1 MEKILEGTYGD
12 WKQWFVENRSED
24 LSMSSAISHE
34 LSNSQTMIRL
44 WTITEGKPPK
54 DAHLYRGNIWEQ
66 KGQKPS
72 PNLVI
77 IHAKGT
83 TPLVLTLPE
92 LIPSVEFKEIKS
104 SKGKSVLESPFRW
117 RCKKCLEEGFADEI
131 VEHCGIRTRQ
141 LAPISEESKV
151 WFTGFIAQSEWKFV
165 HQNDLHLMPS
175 VIQEQDKINLACT
188 IGIELQDKLNSSD
201 MGAPDW
207 FELYDKRSSSLKV
220 SNLKLSKKEFIQ
232 KMDSILSWQNKI
244 PSPKVDAPK
253 TVVEIGHVFD
263 EYLTQIFRKFPTN
276 KWSAMKK
283 VVFECAPLGISV
295 HGTPDLFYQEIPIE
309 SKTVRILPKQRDLN
323 KKALKLFKQK
333 WQQNYLPQIAMYS
346 NASNL
351 QWMFLLL
358 ISRQNKEFSI
368 IPVSG
373 KNKLQQLEKK
383 WNGWMSNDEFAEE
396 LNNFK
401 SKLFRST

>member
-309 SKTVRILPKQRDLN
+309 SKTVRILPKQRDLK

>member
-1 MEKILEGTYGD
+1 MERILEGTYDD

-34 LSNSQTMIRL
+34 FTNSQTMIRL
-44 WTITEGKPPK
+44 WTISEGKPPK
-54 DAHLYRGNIWEQ
+54 DARLYRGNIWEL

-92 LIPSVEFKEIKS
+92 FIPSVESKEIKS
-104 SKGKSVLESPFRW
+104 SEGKRVLESPFRW
-117 RCKKCLEEGFADEI
+117 RCKKCLEEGFADKI

-151 WFTGFIAQSEWKFV
+151 WFTDFIAQSEWKFV
-165 HQNDLHLMPS
+165 HQNDLHVMPD

-188 IGIELQDKLNSSD
+188 IGIELQDKLNSINV
-201 MGAPDW
+201 GAPDW
-207 FELYDKRSSSLKV
+207 FELYDERSSSLKV
-220 SNLKLSKKEFIQ
+220 SNLKLNKKEFIQ
-232 KMDSILSWQNKI
+232 KMDSIVSWKNKI

-263 EYLTQIFRKFPTN
+263 EYLTQIFRKFPTT

-295 HGTPDLFYQEIPIE
+295 HGTPDLFYEEIPIE
-309 SKTVRILPKQRDLN
+309 SKTVRILPKQRDIN
-323 KKALKLFKQK
+323 KKGLKSFKEK
-333 WQQNYLPQIAMYS
+333 WRKNYLPQIAMYS

-351 QWMFLLL
+351 HWMFLLL

-373 KNKLQQLEKK
+373 ENKLQQLENK
-383 WNGWMSNDEFAEE
+383 WTDWMSNDEFAEE

-401 SKLFRST
+401 SQ

>member
-1 MEKILEGTYGD
+1 MERILEGTYDD

-24 LSMSSAISHE
+24 LSMSSSISHE
-34 LSNSQTMIRL
+34 LSNSQTLIRL
-44 WTITEGKPPK
+44 WTITEGKPPE

-66 KGQKPS
+66 KGQKLS

-92 LIPSVEFKEIKS
+92 LIPSVESKEIKS
-104 SKGKSVLESPFRW
+104 SKGKRVLESPFRW
-117 RCKKCLEEGFADEI
+117 RCKKCLEEGFADDI
-131 VEHCGIRTRQ
+131 IEHCGIRTRQ
-141 LAPISEESKV
+141 LAPILEESRD
-151 WFTGFIAQSEWKFV
+151 WFTDFIARSEWKFV
-165 HQNDLHLMPS
+165 HQNDLHVMPS

-201 MGAPDW
+201 VGAPDW

-232 KMDSILSWQNKI
+232 KMDSILSWQNKL

-263 EYLTQIFRKFPTN
+263 EYLTQIFRQFPTK

-295 HGTPDLFYQEIPIE
+295 HGTPDLFYEKIPIE
-309 SKTVRILPKQRDLN
+309 SKTVRILPKQRDMN

-351 QWMFLLL
+351 HWMFLLL

-383 WNGWMSNDEFAEE
+383 WNGWMSNDEFAEK

-401 SKLFRST
+401 SQ

>member
-1 MEKILEGTYGD
+1 MVKILEGTYDD

-24 LSMSSAISHE
+24 LNMSSAISHE
-34 LSNSQTMIRL
+34 LSNSQTLIRL
-44 WTITEGKPPK
+44 WTITEGKPPE

-77 IHAKGT
+77 LHAKGT

-92 LIPSVEFKEIKS
+92 FIPSVEYKEIKS
-104 SKGKSVLESPFRW
+104 SNGKRVLESPFRW

-151 WFTGFIAQSEWKFV
+151 WFTDFIAQSEWKFV
-165 HQNDLHLMPS
+165 HPNDLYVMPS
-175 VIQEQDKINLACT
+175 AIGEQDKINLACT

-201 MGAPDW
+201 VGAPDW

-263 EYLTQIFRKFPTN
+263 EYLTQIFRNFPTN

-295 HGTPDLFYQEIPIE
+295 HGTPDLFYEEIPIE
-309 SKTVRILPKQRDLN
+309 SKTVRILPKQRDMN
-323 KKALKLFKQK
+323 KKGLKLFKEK
-333 WQQNYLPQIAMYS
+333 WQKNYLPQIAMYS
-346 NASNL
+346 NGSNL
-351 QWMFLLL
+351 HWMFLLL

-373 KNKLQQLEKK
+373 ENKLQQLENK
-383 WNGWMSNDEFAEE
+383 WTDWMSNDEFVEK
-396 LNNFK
+396 LNHFN
-401 SKLFRST
+401 SQ

>member
-383 WNGWMSNDEFAEE
+383 WNGWMSNDEFVEK
-396 LNNFK
+396 LNHFN
-401 SKLFRST
+401 SQ

>member
-1 MEKILEGTYGD
+1 MERILEGTYDD

-34 LSNSQTMIRL
+34 FTNSQTMIRL
-44 WTITEGKPPK
+44 WTISEGKPPK
-54 DAHLYRGNIWEQ
+54 DARLYRGNIWEL

-92 LIPSVEFKEIKS
+92 LIPSVESKEIKS
-104 SKGKSVLESPFRW
+104 SKGKRVLESPFRW

-151 WFTGFIAQSEWKFV
+151 WFTDFIAQSEWKFV
-165 HQNDLHLMPS
+165 HQNDLHVMPG

-188 IGIELQDKLNSSD
+188 IGIELQDKLNSSNV
-201 MGAPDW
+201 GAPDW
-207 FELYDKRSSSLKV
+207 FELYDERSSSLKV
-220 SNLKLSKKEFIQ
+220 SNLKLNKKEFIQ
-232 KMDSILSWQNKI
+232 KMDSIVSWKNKI

-263 EYLTQIFRKFPTN
+263 EYLTQIFRKFPTT

-295 HGTPDLFYQEIPIE
+295 HGTPDLFYEEIPIE
-309 SKTVRILPKQRDLN
+309 SKTVRILPKQRDIN
-323 KKALKLFKQK
+323 KKGLKSFKEK
-333 WQQNYLPQIAMYS
+333 WRKNYLPQIAMYS

-351 QWMFLLL
+351 HWMFLLL

-373 KNKLQQLEKK
+373 ENKLQQLENK
-383 WNGWMSNDEFAEE
+383 WTDWMSNDEFAEE

-401 SKLFRST
+401 SQ

>member
-1 MEKILEGTYGD
+1 MERILEGTYDD

-54 DAHLYRGNIWEQ
+54 DARLYRGNIWEQ

-104 SKGKSVLESPFRW
+104 SKGKRVLESPFRW
-117 RCKKCLEEGFADEI
+117 RCKTCLEEGFADEI

-151 WFTGFIAQSEWKFV
+151 WFTDFIAQSEWKFV

-207 FELYDKRSSSLKV
+207 FELHDKRSSSLKV

-295 HGTPDLFYQEIPIE
+295 HGTPDLFYEEIPIE
-309 SKTVRILPKQRDLN
+309 SKTVRILPKQRDLK

-333 WQQNYLPQIAMYS
+333 W
-346 NASNL
+346 
-351 QWMFLLL
+351 
-358 ISRQNKEFSI
+358 
-368 IPVSG
+368 
-373 KNKLQQLEKK
+373 
-383 WNGWMSNDEFAEE
+383 
-396 LNNFK
+396 
-401 SKLFRST
+401 